1 MAYELKQELKLTQ
14 NLVMTPQLQLA
25 IKLLQLSRL
34 ELVEMVREEVETNPV
49 LEDLSGPEAEAEGQD
64 TSDPEA
70 EAGGQDTSDPETE
83 AGGQDTS
90 DPEAEAGG
98 QEAPTEKPE
107 GRETDWDAYIDALS
121 QYQSGGIDFS
131 ERDEEDDYVSNL
143 SDRGESLS
151 EHLLWQLRMQ
161 GLPDAEFATGEFIIG
176 NIDEDGYLRVIE
188 RGQMGDGEYEAAT
201 LAEVAAA
208 TGASPEDVLRVLE
221 MIQQFDPLGAGSRT
235 LRECLLVQARSLP
248 VRDTVMEE
256 VISSHLDKLAGKN
269 FKAIA
274 RALGVEVE
282 EVLEAARNIS
292 RGLNPMPGA
301 GFGRDESRAVLPD
314 IYIHKVGE
322 DYVISLN
329 EDGMPKLKISKNY
342 MKLLKADGASAEQ
355 ARGYIQDK
363 LRSAQWLIKSIHQRQ
378 RTIYK
383 VVECI
388 VKFQRE
394 FLDKGLKHLKP
405 LVLKDVAVEIGMH
418 ESTVSRV
425 TSNKYVQTPRGI
437 FELKYFFSNGI
448 AGDGG
453 EAVAVEYI
461 KEKVRKIIESEDPK
475 SPLSDKQIV
484 EALKESGIVVARR
497 TATKY
502 REALGFQSSNRR
514 KVHF

>member
-1 MAYELKQELKLTQ
+1 MAYELKQELRLTQ

-49 LEDLSGPEAEAEGQD
+49 LEDLSGPEV
-64 TSDPEA
+64 
-70 EAGGQDTSDPETE
+70 
-83 AGGQDTS
+83 
-90 DPEAEAGG
+90 EAGG
-98 QEAPTEKPE
+98 QEAPPEKPE
-107 GRETDWDAYIDALS
+107 KPEMDWEAYIEEQS
-121 QYQSGGIDFS
+121 QYRSGGIDFS
-131 ERDEEDDYVSNL
+131 EREEEDDFVSNL
-143 SDRGESLS
+143 SEAGGSLS

-161 GLPDAEFATGEFIIG
+161 GLPDADFAVGDFIIG

-188 RGQMGDGEYEAAT
+188 RGQMQDDEYEAAT
-201 LAEVAAA
+201 IAEVANA
-208 TGASPEDVLRVLE
+208 TGTALEDASRVLAT
-221 MIQQFDPLGAGSRT
+221 IQQFDPLGAGSRT
-235 LRECLLVQARSLP
+235 LRECLMVQARSLP

-256 VISSHLDKLAGKN
+256 VISCHLEKLAKKN

-274 RALGVEVE
+274 KALGVEVE
-282 EVLEAARNIS
+282 EVLEAARTIS
-292 RGLNPMPGA
+292 RCLNPMPGA
-301 GFGRDESRAVLPD
+301 GFGKDESRAVLPD
-314 IYIHKVGE
+314 IFIQKVGDE
-322 DYVISLN
+322 YVISLN
-329 EDGMPKLKISKNY
+329 EDGMPKLKISPY
-342 MKLLKADGASAEQ
+342 YRELLKAGGASADQ
-355 ARGYIQDK
+355 AKGYIQDK
-363 LRSAQWLIKSIHQRQ
+363 LRSAMWLIKSVHQRQ

-475 SPLSDKQIV
+475 APLSDKQIV
-484 EALKESGIVVARR
+484 EALKESGIMVARR

>member
-1 MAYELKQELKLTQ
+1 MAYELRQELKLTQ

-49 LEDLSGPEAEAEGQD
+49 LEDLSGPEV
-64 TSDPEA
+64 
-70 EAGGQDTSDPETE
+70 
-83 AGGQDTS
+83 
-90 DPEAEAGG
+90 EAGG
-98 QEAPTEKPE
+98 QEALPEKPE
-107 GRETDWDAYIDALS
+107 RPEMDWEAYIEEQS
-121 QYQSGGIDFS
+121 QYRSGGIDFS
-131 ERDEEDDYVSNL
+131 ERDEEDDFMSNL
-143 SDRGESLS
+143 SAPGGSLP
-151 EHLLWQLRMQ
+151 EHLMWQLRMQ
-161 GLPDAEFATGEFIIG
+161 GLADEDFAVGEFIIG
-176 NIDEDGYLRVIE
+176 NIDEDGYLRVVE
-188 RGQMGDGEYEAAT
+188 RGQMQPMQDDEYEAAT
-201 LAEVAAA
+201 ISEVASSA
-208 TGASPEDVLRVLE
+208 GASIEDASRVLA

-256 VISSHLDKLAGKN
+256 VISCHLDKLARKN

-274 RALGVEVE
+274 KAIGVEVE
-282 EVLEAARNIS
+282 EVLEAARTIS
-292 RGLNPMPGA
+292 RCLNPMPGS
-301 GFGRDESRAVLPD
+301 GFGEDESRAVLPD

-322 DYVISLN
+322 EYVISLN
-329 EDGMPKLKISKNY
+329 EDGMPKLKISPY
-342 MKLLKADGASAEQ
+342 YRELLKAGGASADQ
-355 ARGYIQDK
+355 AKGYIQDK
-363 LRSAQWLIKSIHQRQ
+363 LRSAMWLIKSVHQRQ

-394 FLDKGLKHLKP
+394 FLDRGLKHLKP

-448 AGDGG
+448 AGEGG

-461 KEKVRKIIESEDPK
+461 KEKVRKIIESEDAK
-475 SPLSDKQIV
+475 NPLSDKQIA
-484 EALKESGIVVARR
+484 EALKESGIMVARR

-514 KVHF
+514 KVHY

>member
-49 LEDLSGPEAEAEGQD
+49 LEDLSGPEV
-64 TSDPEA
+64 
-70 EAGGQDTSDPETE
+70 
-83 AGGQDTS
+83 
-90 DPEAEAGG
+90 EAGG
-98 QEAPTEKPE
+98 QEAPPEKPE
-107 GRETDWDAYIDALS
+107 KPEMDWEAYIEEQS
-121 QYQSGGIDFS
+121 QYRSGGIDFS
-131 ERDEEDDYVSNL
+131 ERDEEDDFVSNL
-143 SDRGESLS
+143 SEAGGSLS
-151 EHLLWQLRMQ
+151 EHLLWQLRML
-161 GLPDAEFATGEFIIG
+161 GLPETDFAIGEFIIG
-176 NIDEDGYLRVIE
+176 NIDEDGYLRVVE
-188 RGQMGDGEYEAAT
+188 RGQMQDDEYEAAT
-201 LAEVAAA
+201 IAEVARVA
-208 TGASPEDVLRVLE
+208 GAPVEDASRVLAT
-221 MIQQFDPLGAGSRT
+221 IQQFDPLGAGSRT
-235 LRECLLVQARSLP
+235 LRECLIIQARSLP

-256 VISSHLDKLAGKN
+256 VISGHLDKLAKKN

-274 RALGVEVE
+274 KALGVEVE
-282 EVLEAARNIS
+282 EVFEAARTIS
-292 RGLNPMPGA
+292 RCLNPMPGS
-301 GFGRDESRAVLPD
+301 GFGENESRAVLPD
-314 IYIHKVGE
+314 IYIHKVGDE
-322 DYVISLN
+322 YVISLN
-329 EDGMPKLKISKNY
+329 EDGMPKLKISPY
-342 MKLLKADGASAEQ
+342 YRELLKAGGASADQ
-355 ARGYIQDK
+355 AKGYIQDK
-363 LRSAQWLIKSIHQRQ
+363 LRSAMWLIKSVHQRQ

-475 SPLSDKQIV
+475 APLSDKQIV
-484 EALKESGIVVARR
+484 EALKESGIMVARR